1 MPEPDSRMSESE
13 SYLVRKEPCP
23 KCGSRDNLARYSDGH
38 AHCFGM
44 GCDYYEKGD
53 GEVGERQPRKQRVEG
68 LIAGDFRPLMARK
81 ITEETARKFGYT
93 VGDFKGK
100 TVQIAPYRDASGEV
114 VAQKLRFADKSF
126 TVAGESKKIGDL
138 LFGSHLWSSGK
149 MIVITEGE
157 IDAMSVS
164 QAQGNKWPVVSVPN
178 GAQGAKKSLQ
188 KNLEY
193 LAGFD
198 QVILMFDMDDA
209 GRAAI
214 EECAPLFPP
223 GKCKVASLSMKD
235 ANELLKAGREQ
246 EIIQAIWNAKPYRPD
261 GIVSLADI
269 KEKAL
274 QPPEMGLP
282 WFLETLTAATYGRRH
297 GELYCLGAGT
307 GVGKTDFLTQQIEYD
322 LNTLHETVGV
332 FFLEQ
337 SPVETVQRIAGKYA
351 GKMFHIPDSG
361 ATAEEL
367 SAAISVIEANGKL
380 FLYDS
385 WGATDWEVIRNKIR
399 FLNKSEGVRLFYID
413 HLTAL
418 AAMEEDERV
427 ALEEIMAEMA
437 GLTKELDIVIHLVSH
452 LSTPEG
458 GKSHE
463 EGGRVM
469 LRHFKGS
476 RAIGF
481 WSHFAFGIERDQQ
494 DEERRNRSTFR
505 VLKDRYTG
513 RATGLTIPLAYDPE
527 TGRLNEAPEDDP
539 QPFKDE
545 TSPGEKP
552 EF

>member
-1 MPEPDSRMSESE
+1 MSE
-13 SYLVRKEPCP
+13 SYLVGKEPCP

-44 GCDYYEKGD
+44 GCDYYERGD
-53 GEVGERQPRKQRVEG
+53 GEEGERQPRKQRVEG
-68 LIAGDFRPLMARK
+68 LIQGDVRPLMARK
-81 ITEETARKFGYT
+81 ITEETARKFGYQ
-93 VGDFKGK
+93 VGEHKGK
-100 TVQIAPYRDASGEV
+100 TVQIAPYRDSSGEV

-126 TVAGESKKIGDL
+126 TVTGESKKIGDL

-178 GAQGAKKSLQ
+178 GAQGAKKSIQ

-198 QVILMFDMDDA
+198 SVILMFDMDDA
-209 GRAAI
+209 GRAAV

-235 ANELLKAGREQ
+235 ANELLKAGREE
-246 EIIQAIWNAKPYRPD
+246 EIVRAIWQAKAYRPD
-261 GIVSLADI
+261 GIVSLEDI

-282 WFLETLTAATYGRRH
+282 WFLDRLTTATYGRRY

-322 LNTLHETVGV
+322 LNTLHQTVGV

-367 SAAISVIEANGKL
+367 SAAIGVLEANGKL

-385 WGATDWEVIRNKIR
+385 WGAADWGVIRNKIR
-399 FLNKSEGVRLFYID
+399 YLNHAEGVRIFYID

-494 DEERRNRSTFR
+494 DEEHRNRSTFR

-513 RATGLTIPLAYDPE
+513 RATGLIIPLAYDPE
-527 TGRLNEAPEDDP
+527 TGRLAEADDYGP
-539 QPFKDE
+539 KFVDE
-545 TSPGEKP
+545 TSPGQKP

>member
-1 MPEPDSRMSESE
+1 MSESE

-68 LIAGDFRPLMARK
+68 LVAGEFRPLMARK

-100 TVQIAPYRDASGEV
+100 TVQIAPYHDASGAV

-126 TVAGESKKIGDL
+126 TVAGESKRIGDL
-138 LFGSHLWSSGK
+138 LFGAHLWSSGK
-149 MIVITEGE
+149 KIVITEGE

-193 LAGFD
+193 LAGFEE
-198 QVILMFDMDDA
+198 VILMFDMDDA
-209 GRAAI
+209 GRAAV

-223 GKCKVASLSMKD
+223 GKCKVASLPMKD
-235 ANELLKAGREQ
+235 ANDLLKAGREQ

-274 QPPEMGLP
+274 QPPVMGLP
-282 WFLETLTAATYGRRH
+282 WFLEKLTAATYGRRY

-322 LNTLHETVGV
+322 LNTLHESVGV

-351 GKMFHIPDSG
+351 GKMFHVPDSG
-361 ATAEEL
+361 ATTEEL
-367 SAAISVIEANGKL
+367 SSAISVIEANGKL

-399 FLNKSEGVRLFYID
+399 FLNHSEGVRIFYID

-418 AAMEEDERV
+418 AAMEEDEKT

-452 LSTPEG
+452 LATPEG
-458 GKSHE
+458 KPHE

-469 LRHFKGS
+469 IRHFKGS

-481 WSHFAFGIERDQQ
+481 WSHFLFGIERSQQ
-494 DEERRNRSTFR
+494 DEEQRNRSVFR

-513 RATGLTIPLAYDPE
+513 RATGLCIPMIYDPE
-527 TGRLNEAPEDDP
+527 SGRLSEADEAPV
-539 QPFKDE
+539 FKDE
-545 TSPGEKP
+545 TGEKP

>member
-1 MPEPDSRMSESE
+1 M
-13 SYLVRKEPCP
+13 
-23 KCGSRDNLARYSDGH
+23 
-38 AHCFGM
+38 
-44 GCDYYEKGD
+44 
-53 GEVGERQPRKQRVEG
+53 VEG
-68 LIAGDFRPLMARK
+68 LITGEYRPLLARK
-81 ITEETARKFGYT
+81 ITEETARKFGYQ
-93 VGDFKGK
+93 VGEYKGK
-100 TVQIAPYRDASGEV
+100 TVQIAPYHDSSGAI
-114 VAQKLRFADKSF
+114 VAQKLRFADKTF
-126 TVAGESKKIGDL
+126 TVAGDSKAIGGL

-149 MIVITEGE
+149 KIVITEGE

-164 QAQGNKWPVVSVPN
+164 QAQGNKWPVVSIPN

-188 KNLEY
+188 KSLEY
-193 LAGFD
+193 LSGFD
-198 QVILMFDMDDA
+198 EVILMFDQDDA

-223 GKCKVASLSMKD
+223 GKCKVATLSMKD
-235 ANELLKAGREQ
+235 ANELLKKGREQ

-261 GIVSLADI
+261 GIVSLSEI
-269 KEKAL
+269 KDKAL
-274 QPPEMGLP
+274 QPPQMGLP
-282 WFLETLTAATYGRRH
+282 WFLEELTAATYGRRY

-307 GVGKTDFLTQQIEYD
+307 GTGKTDFLTQQIEYD
-322 LNTLHETVGV
+322 INTLHEAVGV

-337 SPVETVQRIAGKYA
+337 SPVETVQRVAGKYA
-351 GKMFHIPDSG
+351 GKMFHVPDSG

-367 SAAISVIEANGKL
+367 SSAIDALEANGKL

-399 FLNKSEGVRLFYID
+399 FLNHAEGVRIFYID

-437 GLTKELDIVIHLVSH
+437 GLTKELDIMIHLVSH

-481 WSHFAFGIERDQQ
+481 WSHYAFGIERDQQ
-494 DEERRNRSTFR
+494 DETHRNRSVLR

-513 RATGLTIPLAYDPE
+513 RATGLCIPMLYDPE
-527 TGRLNEAPEDDP
+527 TGRLSAAPEDA
-539 QPFKDE
+539 PFVDE

>member
-1 MPEPDSRMSESE
+1 MEETAE
-13 SYLVRKEPCP
+13 FVEHIPCP
-23 KCGSRDNLARYSDGH
+23 HCGSSDANSLYTDGH
-38 AHCFGM
+38 QFCFS
-44 GCDYYEKGD
+44 CETYTPPPKD
-53 GEVGERQPRKQRVEG
+53 GQEAEFGKRKMKAEG
-68 LIAGDFRPLMARK
+68 LITGEYRPLLARK
-81 ITEETARKFGYT
+81 ITEETARKFGYQ
-93 VGDFKGK
+93 VGEYKGK
-100 TVQIAPYRDASGEV
+100 TVQIAPYHDSSGAI
-114 VAQKLRFADKSF
+114 VAQKLRFADKTF
-126 TVAGESKKIGDL
+126 TVAGESKAIGGL
-138 LFGSHLWSSGK
+138 LFGAHLWASGK
-149 MIVITEGE
+149 KIVITEGE

-164 QAQGNKWPVVSVPN
+164 QAQGNKWPVVSIPN

-193 LAGFD
+193 LSGFD
-198 QVILMFDMDDA
+198 EVILMFDQDDA

-223 GKCKVASLSMKD
+223 GKCKVATLSMKD
-235 ANELLKAGREQ
+235 ANELLKKGKEQ

-261 GIVSLADI
+261 GIVSLSEI
-269 KEKAL
+269 KDKAL
-274 QPPEMGLP
+274 QPPVMGLP
-282 WFLETLTAATYGRRH
+282 WFLDALTAATYGRRH

-322 LNTLHETVGV
+322 INTLHEAVGV

-337 SPVETVQRIAGKYA
+337 SPVETVQRIAGKSV
-351 GKMFHIPDSG
+351 GKLFHIPDSG

-367 SAAISVIEANGKL
+367 SSAIDALEANGKL

-399 FLNKSEGVRLFYID
+399 FLNHSEGVRLFYID

-418 AAMEEDERV
+418 AAMADDERV

-437 GLTKELDIVIHLVSH
+437 GLTKELDVVIHLVSH

-463 EGGRVM
+463 EGARVM
-469 LRHFKGS
+469 MRHFKGS

-494 DEERRNRSTFR
+494 DESHRNLSTLR

-513 RATGLTIPLAYDPE
+513 RAVGLCIPMSYDPE
-527 TGRLNEAPEDDP
+527 TGRLSEAEESPFED
-539 QPFKDE
+539 E
-545 TSPGEKP
+545 GSTGEKP

>member
-1 MPEPDSRMSESE
+1 MSESE

-38 AHCFGM
+38 AHCFSV
-44 GCDYYEKGD
+44 GCGYYERGD
-53 GEVGERQPRKQRVEG
+53 GEVGESKPRKQNRVEG
-68 LIAGDFRPLMARK
+68 LIQGDIRPLMARK
-81 ITEETARKFGYT
+81 ISEETARKFGYA
-93 VGDFKGK
+93 VGEYKGK

-126 TVAGESKKIGDL
+126 TVSGESKKIGDL

-149 MIVITEGE
+149 MIIITEGE

-178 GAQGAKKSLQ
+178 GAQGAKKSIQ

-193 LAGFD
+193 LAGFES
-198 QVILMFDMDDA
+198 VILMFDMDDA
-209 GRAAI
+209 GRAAV

-235 ANELLKAGREQ
+235 ANDLLKAGREE
-246 EIIQAIWNAKPYRPD
+246 EIVRAIWQAKPYRPD
-261 GIVSLADI
+261 GIVSLEDI

-282 WFLETLTAATYGRRH
+282 WFLDRLTTATYGRRY

-322 LNTLHETVGV
+322 LNTLKQTVGV

-367 SAAISVIEANGKL
+367 SAAISVLEANGKL

-385 WGATDWEVIRNKIR
+385 WGAADWSVIRNKIR
-399 FLNKSEGVRLFYID
+399 YLNHSEGVRIFYID

-494 DEERRNRSTFR
+494 DEEHRNRSTFR

-513 RATGLTIPLAYDPE
+513 RATGLIIPLAYDPE
-527 TGRLNEAPEDDP
+527 TGRLTEADDYGP
-539 QPFKDE
+539 QFVDE
-545 TSPGEKP
+545 TSPGNKP